1 MPGRSLRGAR
11 PNLLLSEARRR
22 HVSPSGSGRA
32 MSRQELAEAVN
43 SYLWTTYRRRV
54 SLDGGYIG
62 KLERGDHRWPSAEY
76 REALRSVLRADR
88 DADLGFF
95 ITRGLPKQ
103 VDGLVVRVGQD
114 DGGRGDYSSGVATP
128 DEIADTSDMKRREL
142 LRLLNMSGVLL
153 SMPPDDGT
161 IDWDRVSSLGQG
173 RHLLDQTA
181 VEELAA
187 VNTRLWAAFGE
198 ADIKAAAATL
208 VDQQL
213 AALMT
218 SLRRSHRT
226 KVHERLCA
234 VTADLLQLAGEI
246 AFDASRHVDA
256 AYCYSLAATAS
267 KEAAAYDLWACTMTR
282 HAFISLYEREPRQAA
297 AMLDLAA
304 SLAARGDSAL
314 STRHW
319 VQAVRAQALA
329 GTGDIG
335 GCQKALDAADEV
347 HGLTGPAH
355 NGGWLRFDG
364 SRLAEERGTCY
375 VELKRPDKAEPA
387 LRTALSRRLSPRRRG
402 ATLTDLAM
410 VGVLQ
415 RDVHKIVMY
424 GDAALD
430 IARQSGSG
438 VVSSKLHGLRG
449 QLAPFAYDSHVRY
462 LDTQIKAL
470 AGTPAAN

>member
-1 MPGRSLRGAR
+1 MPGRSLRGAP

-22 HVSPSGSGRA
+22 HASPSGSGRV
-32 MSRQELAEAVN
+32 MSRQELAEVVN

-76 REALRSVLRADR
+76 REALRSVLRVDQ

-103 VDGLVVRVGQD
+103 HDDLVVRAGV
-114 DGGRGDYSSGVATP
+114 DGEARRDCSPGVATY
-128 DEIADTSDMKRREL
+128 DEIADTGDMKRREL

-153 SMPPDDGT
+153 CMPPDDGT
-161 IDWDRVSSLGQG
+161 VDWDRVSSLGQG

-187 VNTRLWAAFGE
+187 VNTRLWAAFGG
-198 ADIKAAAATL
+198 ADVKAAVAPL

-213 AALMT
+213 AALVT
-218 SLRRSHRT
+218 SLRRPHRT
-226 KVHERLCA
+226 KVHDRLCA
-234 VTADLLQLAGEI
+234 VAADLLQLAGEI
-246 AFDASRHVDA
+246 AFDAGRYVDA
-256 AYCYSLAATAS
+256 AQCYSLAATAS

-297 AMLDLAA
+297 PMLDMAA
-304 SLAARGDSAL
+304 SLATRGDSAL

-329 GTGDIG
+329 GMGDFDA
-335 GCQKALDAADEV
+335 CRKALDAADEV
-347 HGLTGPAH
+347 HGLTGPVH

-375 VELKRPDKAEPA
+375 VELKRPDKAEPVLKA
-387 LRTALSRRLSPRRRG
+387 ALSRSFSPRRRG

-430 IARQSGSG
+430 VARQSGSG

-449 QLAPFAYDSHVRY
+449 HLAPFANDSHVRY

-470 AGTPAAN
+470 AGTPATN